1 MAEQNRLFLQAL
13 ELSPNPTFM
22 LGIDGKV
29 ILWNHSCEEF
39 TGYKAA
45 DIINTDRHKQVFYP
59 DSSPPRL
66 TLADIILEGQQSQLA
81 DHYPIDQKAQ
91 MNGEQLRAEGWYP
104 NLGGK
109 DRYISFSAVPVYDED
124 GTLLSVLETFNDITE
139 RRQDKE
145 SSVAL
150 LEQIRKAKLQWE
162 QTMDRIDDLILCVDA
177 EENLLRC
184 NQKVR
189 EILAKPYSEILQK
202 EWRSLL
208 QTGGIEFNP
217 AGGKKDECYHPQS
230 ERWFLIKTY
239 KLRDEDNS
247 APPGMVI
254 TLHDQTETRKMTT
267 RLEQAHADLKAT
279 QSQILQSEKMAAIG
293 QLAAGVAHEI
303 NNPIGFVTSNV
314 RTLGRY
320 VEKLTGH
327 IEKQEEIISEFAAEQ
342 AGEIITQL
350 RKKSKLDVI
359 LEDLDDMQSE
369 SLDGLARV
377 SKIVKN
383 LKSFSRVDQAEFSKV
398 DLNECFESTLNIVWN
413 ELKYTATVEKD
424 LTPLPV
430 VPCYPQELNQ
440 VFLNLLVNAGHA
452 IGEKGVISIHSWQEE
467 DLVCISVSDNGC
479 GIPEENLER
488 LFEPFFTTKEVGK
501 GTGLGL
507 SISYDIIQKHGG
519 EIQVDS
525 KVGQGTTFTIRLPL
539 QQSEKQTNETQL
551 KSHS

>member
-1 MAEQNRLFLQAL
+1 MAAQNHQFRQAL
-13 ELSPNPTFM
+13 ELSPDPTFM
-22 LGIDGKV
+22 LGADGKV
-29 ILWNHSCEEF
+29 
-39 TGYKAA
+39 
-45 DIINTDRHKQVFYP
+45 
-59 DSSPPRL
+59 
-66 TLADIILEGQQSQLA
+66 TLADVILKGQQSQLA
-81 DHYPIDQKAQ
+81 DHYPPDQRPQ
-91 MNGEQLRAEGWYP
+91 MDGEQLRAEGWYP

-109 DRYISFSAVPVYDED
+109 DRYISFNAVPIRDEH
-124 GTLLSVLETFNDITE
+124 GSIIAVLETFNDITE
-139 RRQDKE
+139 RRQEQEK
-145 SSVAL
+145 SLAL

-162 QTMDRIDDLILCVDA
+162 RTMDRIDDLILVVDT
-177 EENLLRC
+177 EGNLLRC

-189 EILAKPYSEILQK
+189 EILGQPFSEILHK

-217 AGGKKDECYHPQS
+217 AGGKKDECCHPQS

-239 KLRDEDNS
+239 EFHDEDNS
-247 APPGMVI
+247 TVCGTVV
-254 TLHDQTETRKMTT
+254 TLHDQTEARKMTT
-267 RLEQAHADLKAT
+267 KLEQAHADLKAT

-303 NNPIGFVTSNV
+303 NNPIGFVTSNL

-320 VEKLTGH
+320 VAKLAGH
-327 IEKQEEIISEFAAEQ
+327 IEKQEEIITEFAADQ
-342 AGEIITQL
+342 AAEIIAQL
-350 RKKSKLDVI
+350 RKKSKLDII
-359 LEDLDDMQSE
+359 LEDLDDMQNE

-377 SKIVKN
+377 SKIVQN
-383 LKSFSRVDQAEFSKV
+383 LKAFSRVDQAEFSNV

-424 LTPLPV
+424 LTPLPL

-467 DLVCISVSDNGC
+467 DMVCISISDNGC

-519 EIQVDS
+519 EIEVDS
-525 KVGQGTTFTIRLPL
+525 KVGLGTTFTIRLPL
-539 QQSEKQTNETQL
+539 QQSEKQSDDTQQQ
-551 KSHS
+551 SHS